1 MNKNTSSL
9 RLLKTPVM
17 LSKALLC
24 KPPFFYT
31 SCGEASQT
39 QPSETLP
46 LDREDIPA
54 RSDVLLCQPRL

>member
-17 LSKALLC
+17 LSKALLY